1 MEEYRLEDL
10 KRDLVPI
17 LKRMPAYAKLVTG
30 LAKDP
35 RIAKSDKA
43 KLAAGL
49 GYLASPID
57 LIPGIIPVLGQLDDI
72 LAILMV
78 VNNVLSSSPK
88 EIIEP
93 HLAEAGLTYA
103 MVNEDIETIKR
114 TLKDI
119 SVTLVKKTGRGLL
132 KAGRY
137 IGKKMFGPRST
148 QG

>member
-10 KRDLVPI
+10 KHDLMPI
-17 LKRMPAYAKLVTG
+17 LKRMPAYAKLTAG

-57 LIPGIIPVLGQLDDI
+57 LIPGIIPILGQLDDI
-72 LAILMV
+72 LAVLIA

-103 MVNEDIETIKR
+103 IVDKDIVTIKR
-114 TLKDI
+114 VLKDI

-137 IGKKMFGPRST
+137 IGKKMFGPKST
-148 QG
+148 RG